1 MTVLAYRAARKQAV
15 PDRVPTTAVNSLSTY
30 RLKLQ
35 SKESPV
41 VRSSDLKNADR
52 PVKSG
57 PARSPIARL
66 LQLGSLVG
74 RVGASVAVEQLISLV
89 RSGPSRKLH
98 QVANLVRNAER
109 IVHDL
114 GQLKGAAMK
123 VGQML
128 SLQDAL
134 LPPEVT
140 GVLRALQQ
148 QAPPIPFGVVK
159 RQLDAELPG
168 WRKTIKRLEP
178 VAIAAASIGQV
189 HRGVLRDG
197 RPVAV
202 KIQYPGIAEIIE
214 ADLVNL
220 RRLLKSLFALFT
232 DADFAPVWGEVRDR
246 LREELDYENEAEN
259 LRRMAELWAG
269 SDQVVIPG
277 VIDAASSRCVLT
289 MEYVAGYTPDEACGD
304 AQPQALRDRWGA
316 ALFDFLL
323 RGLFEHRFIHADPNL
338 ANFSFLADGR
348 VVVYDYGCVK
358 SVPRPIVK
366 GYRELCRAALA
377 GRRGEVPSLLA
388 AMGVTTGSG
397 APVSAELVA
406 PGLDFVQRVLA
417 DAHPYRFGGDDQIF
431 RQVFDLTTSR
441 FGEVKDIRFPHHIIF
456 IDRTV
461 VGHFGNLSRLR
472 AAAPWRE
479 MLEARLY

>member
-1 MTVLAYRAARKQAV
+1 MVH
-15 PDRVPTTAVNSLSTY
+15 
-30 RLKLQ
+30 
-35 SKESPV
+35 
-41 VRSSDLKNADR
+41 RSNLKNA
-52 PVKSG
+52 PGKSG
-57 PARSPIARL
+57 PSRSPIARL
-66 LQLGSLVG
+66 LRLGSLVG
-74 RVGASVAVEQLISLV
+74 RVGASVAVEQLISLA

-98 QVANLVRNAER
+98 QVANLVLNAER
-109 IVHDL
+109 IVREL
-114 GQLKGAAMK
+114 GELKGAAMK

-148 QAPPIPFGVVK
+148 QAPPIPFDVVK

-197 RPVAV
+197 RRVAV

-214 ADLVNL
+214 SDLVNL
-220 RRLLKSLFALFT
+220 RRLMKSLFSLFT
-232 DADFAPVWGEVRDR
+232 DADFAPIWREMRDR
-246 LREELDYENEAEN
+246 LREELDYVNEAEN
-259 LRRMAELWAG
+259 IRRMAELWAG
-269 SDQVVIPG
+269 SDEVVIPG
-277 VIDAASSRCVLT
+277 VIDEASSRCILT
-289 MEYVAGYTPDEACGD
+289 MEYVAGYTPDEACD
-304 AQPQALRDRWGA
+304 NAQPQAQRDRWGA
-316 ALFDFLL
+316 VLFDFVL
-323 RGLFEHRFIHADPNL
+323 RGLFEHRLIHADPNL

-358 SVPRPIVK
+358 SVPRHIVK
-366 GYRELCRAALA
+366 GYREHVRAALD
-377 GRRGEVPSLLA
+377 GRRDEVPALLA

-406 PGLDFVQRVLA
+406 PALDFVDKMLD
-417 DAHPYRFGGDDQIF
+417 DAHPYRFDSDDQLF
-431 RQVFDLTTSR
+431 RQLFDMHVSR
-441 FGEVKDIRFPHHIIF
+441 FGEVKGLRFPHHIIF
-456 IDRTV
+456 INRTA

-472 AAAPWRE
+472 AAAPWRR
-479 MLEARLY
+479 MLEARLA

>member
-1 MTVLAYRAARKQAV
+1 M
-15 PDRVPTTAVNSLSTY
+15 
-30 RLKLQ
+30 
-35 SKESPV
+35 
-41 VRSSDLKNADR
+41 VRNSDLKSADR
-52 PVKSG
+52 PARSG
-57 PARSPIARL
+57 PSQSPIGRL
-66 LQLGSLVG
+66 LRLGSLVG

-109 IVHDL
+109 IVREL
-114 GQLKGAAMK
+114 GELKGAAMK

-128 SLQDAL
+128 SLQDAF

-148 QAPPIPFGVVK
+148 QAPPIPFDLVK
-159 RQLDAELPG
+159 RQLNAELPG

-178 VAIAAASIGQV
+178 EAIAAASIGQV

-246 LREELDYENEAEN
+246 LREELDYVNEAEN

-269 SDQVVIPG
+269 SELVVIPG
-277 VIDAASSRCVLT
+277 VIDEASSRRVLT
-289 MEYVAGYTPDEACGD
+289 MEYVAGYTPDEACDD
-304 AQPQALRDRWGA
+304 ARPQALRDRWGA
-316 ALFDFLL
+316 VLFDFLL
-323 RGLFEHRFIHADPNL
+323 RGLFEHRLIHADPNL

-358 SVPRPIVK
+358 SVPRNIVK
-366 GYRELCRAALA
+366 GYRDLSRAALD
-377 GRRGEVPSLLA
+377 GRRREVPALLA

-397 APVSAELVA
+397 RPVSAELVA
-406 PGLDFVQRVLA
+406 PGLDLVLKVL
-417 DAHPYRFGGDDQIF
+417 DDERPYRFGSDDQLF
-431 RQVFDLTTSR
+431 RQLFDVTTSR
-441 FGEVKDIRFPHHIIF
+441 FAEAKDIRFPHHIVF

-461 VGHFGNLSRLR
+461 AGHFGNLSRLR
-472 AAAPWRE
+472 AAAPWRR
-479 MLEARLY
+479 MLEARVS